1 MAAKESIR
9 WTLEKAATEFGLD
22 RATLSKRI
30 TTAGIV
36 AGEDGKFSTA
46 EICAAVFGDIE
57 GEKLREKRHQANLLE
72 MDEAERRGELLRK
85 AEVYD
90 QIDKLGL
97 ELKANIMACNI
108 GEDEKRDIL
117 KTMQANLA
125 KI

>member
-22 RATLSKRI
+22 RTTLSKRI
-30 TTAGIV
+30 TTAGIL
-36 AGEDGKFSTA
+36 AGADKMFSTA
-46 EICAAVFGDIE
+46 DICAAVFGDIE

-72 MDEAERRGELLRK
+72 MEEEERRGLLLK
-85 AEVYD
+85 KSEVYD
-90 QIDKLGL
+90 QIDKLGI

-117 KTMQANLA
+117 KTMQANLS